1 MTVPARSHSDSG
13 MPATYFAAPERASA
27 GELRGA
33 VERISNNPLMEAAL
47 EALGGWV
54 AVLNEHRQVLAV
66 NHALLESLGV
76 DDPAGMLGLRPG
88 EVLGCVH
95 ADDHPGG
102 CGTSQACTTCGA
114 AIAIVASQETGVA
127 QDRECVL
134 TYESDG
140 TQFDRCFVVRSCPF
154 RIQDEPL
161 LLLCMRDISAEKRR
175 TALER
180 TFLHDLSNVLTALA
194 GSAEVLCRSGSAH
207 QSELLTQVHEAADA
221 LLREVEVQR
230 LLAQDVPETYPL
242 LITEVKPRQLLQR
255 MDSAFSA
262 HLAAQGQLLVVQRPE
277 ADEPFWTDVGVLTR
291 VLANMLMN
299 AGEAGQPGDHVRI
312 GVGATSEAVTFFVW
326 NRQVISEGV
335 CGRIFQ
341 RYFSTK
347 PGSGRGVG
355 TYTMKLLGE
364 QFLKGKVSF
373 ETSHTDGTTFRVEL
387 PRVLEGTHA
396 SKA

>member
-1 MTVPARSHSDSG
+1 MTVPARSHGDSG
-13 MPATYFAAPERASA
+13 LPATYFATPERASA
-27 GELRGA
+27 EELRRA
-33 VERISNNPLMEAAL
+33 VERISNNPLMASAL

-76 DDPAGMLGLRPG
+76 DDPAGVLGLRPG

-102 CGTSQACTTCGA
+102 CGTSQTCATCGA
-114 AIAIVASQETGVA
+114 AIAIVASQQTGAA
-127 QDRECVL
+127 QERECVL
-134 TYESDG
+134 VYEKDG
-140 TQFDRCFVVRSCPF
+140 TQFDRCFLVRSSPF
-154 RIQDEPL
+154 RFQGEAL
-161 LLLCMRDISAEKRR
+161 LLVCMRDISGEKRR

-194 GSAEVLCRSGSAH
+194 GSVHVLGQSGGAN
-207 QSELLTQVHEAADA
+207 QPELLTQVHEAADT

-230 LLAQDVPETYPL
+230 LLAQDVPETCPL
-242 LITEVKPRQLLQR
+242 SITEVKPRQVVQR
-255 MDSAFSA
+255 IDSAFSA
-262 HLAAQGQLLVVQRPE
+262 HLAAQGQLLVVQRSE
-277 ADEPFWTDVGVLTR
+277 ADTSFQTDVGLLTR

-299 AGEAGQPGDHVRI
+299 ACEAGQPGDHVRI
-312 GVGATSEAVTFFVW
+312 GAESAADTVTFFVW
-326 NRQVISEGV
+326 NRHVISEEMR
-335 CGRIFQ
+335 GRIFQ
-341 RYFSTK
+341 RYFSTR
-347 PGSGRGVG
+347 PGSGRGLG

-373 ETSHTDGTTFRVEL
+373 ETSHTDGTTFRIEL
-387 PRVLEGTHA
+387 PRVFEASHA